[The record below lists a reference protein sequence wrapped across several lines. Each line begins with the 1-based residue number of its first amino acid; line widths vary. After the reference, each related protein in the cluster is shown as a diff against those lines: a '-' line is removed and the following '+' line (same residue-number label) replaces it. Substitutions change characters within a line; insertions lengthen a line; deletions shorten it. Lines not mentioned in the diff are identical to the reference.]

1 MDEVWKDIT
10 GYEGLYAVSSHG
22 RVKSYYVNRILKPQI
37 VRGGYYAVK
46 LSKNR
51 KKEHKYVHILVAE
64 AFIPNEN
71 NLPVVNH
78 KDETRTNNLSTNL
91 EWCTVQ
97 YNNTYNDVHLR
108 RPQPTQKKV
117 FQYNKDGELCNTY
130 PSTRAAGRHLNKSS
144 SNISSCCNEQLYTY
158 CGFVWSYNPLSA
170 TDVMRRFQLSRET
183 SLSQK
188 NNRLSKSV
196 SQLDLD
202 GNFICSY
209 PSTQEAG
216 RQLHISPSLIQGVC
230 NDHHK
235 YTHGFVFKYN

>member
-1 MDEVWKDIT
+1 MDEVWKDIA
-10 GYEGLYAVSSHG
+10 GYEGLYAVSNHG

-51 KKEHKYVHILVAE
+51 QKEHKYVHILVAE

-108 RPQPTQKKV
+108 RPQPTQKKS
-117 FQYNKDGELCNTY
+117 FSIQQRW
-130 PSTRAAGRHLNKSS
+130 RA
-144 SNISSCCNEQLYTY
+144 
-158 CGFVWSYNPLSA
+158 V
-170 TDVMRRFQLSRET
+170 
-183 SLSQK
+183 
-188 NNRLSKSV
+188 
-196 SQLDLD
+196 
-202 GNFICSY
+202 
-209 PSTQEAG
+209 
-216 RQLHISPSLIQGVC
+216 
-230 NDHHK
+230 
-235 YTHGFVFKYN
+235 